1 MTDTPE
7 SPPLRQWLGLVA
19 VSLGVALI
27 VVDITIVNVIL
38 APIIED
44 LSITSVDAQ
53 WIQESYAIAFAALL
67 LLTGRL
73 SDLHGARKIFL
84 IGLVVFGVTSVLA
97 AVAPSGG
104 LLILARFLQ
113 GIGGAMILPT
123 SLALVNATFTG
134 KARGQAFAVWGS
146 TIGAAAAVGPLLGG
160 WLADFSWRWAFGIN
174 IPLVAVIIAGVLIY
188 LPPSPR
194 TRGRV
199 DTLGAVLSAV
209 GLGLLAFALIEG
221 RTYGWL
227 ITTEPLTVGGVSW
240 SGGPSPVLVA
250 LVVSALALVAFWRR
264 QAALGRSG
272 GEPLMD
278 VRLFGIPSF
287 RNGNVVTL
295 IVGLGEFGIIAVL
308 PLWLQFALD
317 YTAFQA
323 GLALVALA
331 VGSFCASG
339 ASFPMAA
346 TVPAL
351 AQVRIGLVLE
361 IAGLGLLGL
370 IAATDSA
377 WWLIALALFVYG
389 IGVGFATAQVTNI
402 VLVDV
407 PADSAGQGSGIQSAA
422 RELGSALGIAVLT
435 TLFFSTLA
443 SGLRDRLTDGGA
455 PDGEAERLS
464 GVVTESA
471 GSVIP
476 ALLAEPRTESAGEAA
491 RAAMTSGLQISS
503 YVCAALLVLAL
514 AATLFITPRA
524 EPEPDG
530 ARPEP
535 PQPEPEHARPEPGH
549 ARPEPVRPD
558 SAQPEPDRPKPA
570 GA

>member
-1 MTDTPE
+1 M
-7 SPPLRQWLGLVA
+7 RQWLGLVA

-44 LSITSVDAQ
+44 LEVTSVEAQ
-53 WIQESYAIAFAALL
+53 WVQESYAIIFAALL
-67 LLTGRL
+67 LIAGRL

-84 IGLVVFGVTSVLA
+84 IGLVVFGFTSLVA
-97 AVAPSGG
+97 AVAPNGG

-174 IPLVAVIIAGVLIY
+174 IPLVALIIAAALYY
-188 LPPSPR
+188 LPASPR
-194 TRGRV
+194 TRGSIDV
-199 DTLGAVLSAV
+199 LGGVLSAI
-209 GLGLLAFALIEG
+209 GLGFLAFGLIEG

-227 ITTEPLTVGGVSW
+227 KTIEPLEVGGISW
-240 SGGPSPVLVA
+240 SGGPSPVFVAFIVSVLVM
-250 LVVSALALVAFWRR
+250 VVFWRR
-264 QAALGRSG
+264 QAALSRRNE
-272 GEPLMD
+272 EPLMD
-278 VRLFGIPSF
+278 VRLFSIASF

-295 IVGLGEFGIIAVL
+295 VVGLGEFGIIAVM

-317 YTAFQA
+317 YSAFQA

-331 VGSFCASG
+331 AGSFCASG
-339 ASFPMAA
+339 ASFSMSSTPI
-346 TVPAL
+346 TL
-351 AQVRIGLVLE
+351 VRLGLVLE
-361 IAGLGLLGL
+361 AAGLAMLGL

-377 WWLIALALFVYG
+377 WWLIAIALFIYG

-407 PADSAGQGSGIQSAA
+407 PAESAGQGSGIQSAS
-422 RELGSALGIAVLT
+422 RELGAALGIAVLT
-435 TLFFSTLA
+435 TLFFTTITSN
-443 SGLRDRLTDGGA
+443 LRDSLTGSGV
-455 PDGEAERLS
+455 PDEQARELS
-464 GVVTESA
+464 GVVTDSA

-476 ALLAEPRTESAGEAA
+476 GLAADPQTSSVADAA
-491 RAAMTSGLQISS
+491 RQAMADAIEVSS
-503 YVCAALLVLAL
+503 YVCAGLLLLAL
-514 AATLFITPRA
+514 AATLFVKPRNPGGGSAA
-524 EPEPDG
+524 EEKNEVTKPEP
-530 ARPEP
+530 
-535 PQPEPEHARPEPGH
+535 
-549 ARPEPVRPD
+549 
-558 SAQPEPDRPKPA
+558 SAH
-570 GA
+570 